1 MTIEILFVLI
11 IVLLAIILFATEKI
25 TVDLTAII
33 IMGILLLSGII
44 TPEEGISGFSNPATI
59 TVGAMFIVSSALR
72 QTGAVNYIGLISSRI
87 FRYNFWIGFVGT
99 MVTVGVVSAFINN
112 TPVVAVFIPIILS
125 VAMDNKLSP
134 SKLLMPVSF
143 ASMFGGVCTLV
154 GTSTNILVSAIAV
167 QHGLEPFSMFQFS
180 SVGIV
185 FFVTGI
191 LYMTLIGIR
200 LLPER
205 TQGGELTEK
214 YKTNNYLTDIILLPN
229 AKSVGRRLSA
239 SPLIEELDIDIL
251 EVIRN
256 KQRLLRPLSQI
267 DLQANDVLRVRC
279 DVRQLQKLKNRMGIQ
294 FKSDLKL
301 HDADF
306 KSDDLVLVEAIIAPN
321 STLVGKTIKSTNF
334 RNVFQANAVALRHR
348 GQLYNTA
355 FSNTPLDAGDA
366 ILIEVREE
374 NYAMLKNDPN
384 FVVVSDV
391 EWPKFKKRKIIPAF
405 LITLGII
412 LTATL
417 NIFPIMVSATIGCV
431 LLIVTRCISLQEA
444 YKAIEWNIIF
454 LLGGILALGIALEK
468 TGAAHLL
475 SGVIIESL
483 GALGPQAVLAA
494 FYLLTSILTSFMT
507 NNATAVLLAPIAIV
521 TANTL
526 NVSPIPF
533 LMTVAFAASAS
544 FMTPVGYQTN
554 TMIYGVGQYKFID
567 FFRIGAPL
575 NFIFWILAILFI
587 PVFFPF

>member
-1 MTIEILFVLI
+1 MTIEILIVLI

-25 TVDLTAII
+25 AVDLTAII

-44 TPEEGISGFSNPATI
+44 TPDEGISGFSNPATI
-59 TVGAMFIVSSALR
+59 TVGAMFIVSAALR
-72 QTGAVNYIGLISSRI
+72 QTGAVNYLGLISSRI
-87 FRYNFWIGFVGT
+87 FRFNFWIGLVGT

-112 TPVVAVFIPIILS
+112 TPVVAVFIPIILG
-125 VAMDNKLSP
+125 VAMDNKLNP

-180 SVGIV
+180 SLGIV
-185 FFVTGI
+185 FFATGI

-200 LLPER
+200 LLPKRSYE
-205 TQGGELTEK
+205 GELTEK
-214 YKTNNYLTDIILLPN
+214 YKTNNYLTDIVLLPN
-229 AKSVGRRLSA
+229 AKSVGTRLTE

-251 EVIRN
+251 EVIRD
-256 KQRLLRPLSQI
+256 KQRLLRPLPQI

-279 DVRQLQKLKNRMGIQ
+279 DVRQLQKLKNRIGIR

-306 KSDDLVLVEAIIAPN
+306 KSDDLMLVEAIIAPN
-321 STLVGKTIKSTNF
+321 STLVAKTIKSTNF

-366 ILIEVREE
+366 ILIEVRKE
-374 NYAMLKNDPN
+374 NYGLLQNDPN

-391 EWPKFKKRKIIPAF
+391 DWPKFRKRKIIPAF

-417 NIFPIMVSATIGCV
+417 NILPIMVSATIGCV
-431 LLIVTRCISLQEA
+431 LLIVTRCISLQDA

-468 TGAAHLL
+468 TGAAHLI
-475 SGVIIESL
+475 SGTIIESL
-483 GALGPQAVLAA
+483 GAFGPQAVLAA
-494 FYLLTSILTSFMT
+494 FFLLTTILTSFMT

-533 LMTVAFAASAS
+533 LMAVAFAASAS

-567 FFRIGAPL
+567 FIRTGAPL
-575 NFIFWILAILFI
+575 NFIFWILATVLI